1 MLLYVYG
8 VVLAACLV
16 MFRGLAPSICVIIPL
31 VLVSVLTDAIMAL
44 LGIGLKTSTLPVAAL
59 GVGIGVDYGMY
70 MFSRLNSHLGGG
82 RNFAEAYLQ
91 TLRETG
97 SSILLTGLTL
107 AAGTCTWILSGLRF
121 QADMGLLLTFVFIA
135 NMLGAVLLSPA
146 IAGLI
151 DRVRPFRRVEG
162 VVGH

>member
-1 MLLYVYG
+1 M
-8 VVLAACLV
+8 
-16 MFRGLAPSICVIIPL
+16 
-31 VLVSVLTDAIMAL
+31 
-44 LGIGLKTSTLPVAAL
+44 
-59 GVGIGVDYGMY
+59 
-70 MFSRLNSHLGGG
+70 
-82 RNFAEAYLQ
+82 Q

-121 QADMGLLLTFVFIA
+121 QADMGLLLTFVFVA

-151 DRVRPFRRVEG
+151 DRVRPFHRVEG

>member
-1 MLLYVYG
+1 
-8 VVLAACLV
+8 
-16 MFRGLAPSICVIIPL
+16 
-31 VLVSVLTDAIMAL
+31 
-44 LGIGLKTSTLPVAAL
+44 
-59 GVGIGVDYGMY
+59 MY

-82 RNFAEAYLQ
+82 RSFAEAYLQ

-121 QADMGLLLTFVFIA
+121 QADMGLLLTFVFVA

-151 DRVRPFRRVEG
+151 DRVRPFHRIEG
-162 VVGH
+162 VIEH